1 LNKNINILVTDD
13 LLTMRSLIIKSLNM
27 LGFDNTLEAE
37 DGKIALEVL
46 LTENVELLITDWSM
60 LNMDGLELIKQV
72 RSNTKIK
79 DLKILMISTKDS
91 KQDIAEAIAAGA
103 NGYITKPFNLKTL
116 EDNLNNI
123 L

>member
-1 LNKNINILVTDD
+1 MVTDD

>member
-1 LNKNINILVTDD
+1 MNKNINILVTDD